1 MAADARPGALAPADA
16 GTAVSAA
23 TISPS
28 MAVDPRRLAGAA
40 LADALRDSRATTLA
54 LTMDRDDEAW
64 RVPMQAGVNL
74 VAWELGHLAW
84 FAEFWILRGPHR
96 LGADGF
102 AAAARP
108 AAIAGPDATF
118 DSARLAHGD
127 RWRVALPSRAELE
140 DRLARQ
146 LDACIDA
153 IPRDRDDDGANYFH
167 RLALFHEDMHGEA
180 FAWLRA
186 SLAWPAPTG
195 FVMPS
200 LSARE
205 PIRVDGAT
213 IALGRS
219 SSETGFAF
227 DNEQPPRRVDVA
239 PFEIDATPLR
249 NVDFLRFVAAGGYDD
264 AAFWPGLAGAW
275 RARQPVAH
283 PQRWRQGAGGEW
295 QMRWFDRWQP
305 LDPAAPVVHVS
316 AWEAEAYCRWAGR
329 RLPRA
334 AEWELAARDPRFAW
348 GKSVWEWSADAFL
361 PYPGFVAGPYADY
374 SKPWFGDHRELRG
387 GSFATHGRLHDPR
400 YRNFFVAD
408 RNDVFAGFRT
418 AAPSR

>member
-1 MAADARPGALAPADA
+1 MAADAAGPAMAAESAPP
-16 GTAVSAA
+16 AV
-23 TISPS
+23 
-28 MAVDPRRLAGAA
+28 AVEPRRLAGAA
-40 LADALRDSRATTLA
+40 LAEALRDSRARTLA
-54 LTMDRDDEAW
+54 LTMDRDDDAW

-102 AAAARP
+102 VVAARP
-108 AAIAGPDATF
+108 AAIAGPDPTF
-118 DSARLAHGD
+118 DSARLAHAD
-127 RWRVALPSRAELE
+127 RWRVALPSRAELGA
-140 DRLARQ
+140 RLARQ

-153 IPRDRDDDGANYFH
+153 IPGDRDDGTNYFH

-186 SLAWPAPTG
+186 TLAWPAPTG
-195 FVMPS
+195 FVMRS
-200 LSARE
+200 LATSD
-205 PIRVDGAT
+205 PVRVDGGT
-213 IALGRS
+213 ITLGRS
-219 SSETGFAF
+219 PDEPGFAF
-227 DNEQPPRRVDVA
+227 DNEQPPWQVDVA
-239 PFEIDATPLR
+239 PFEIDSTPVC
-249 NVDFLRFVAAGGYDD
+249 NADFLRFVIAGGYED
-264 AAFWPGLAGAW
+264 AAFWPGPAGAW
-275 RARQPVAH
+275 RAHQHVGH
-283 PQRWRQGAGGEW
+283 PQRWRRGADGEW
-295 QMRWFDRWQP
+295 QTRWFDRWQP
-305 LDPAAPVVHVS
+305 LDLAAPVVHVS

-334 AEWELAARDPRFAW
+334 AEWELAARDPRFTW
-348 GKSVWEWSADAFL
+348 GRSVWEWTADAFL

-387 GSFATHGRLHDPR
+387 GSFATHERLHDAR

-408 RNDVFAGFRT
+408 RSDVFAGFRT

>member
-1 MAADARPGALAPADA
+1 MAAEASS
-16 GTAVSAA
+16 TAIA
-23 TISPS
+23 I
-28 MAVDPRRLAGAA
+28 DPRRLAGAA
-40 LADALRDSRATTLA
+40 LAEALRDSRATTLA
-54 LTMDRDDEAW
+54 LTMDRDDDAW
-64 RVPMQAGVNL
+64 RVPMQTGVNL

-102 AAAARP
+102 VAAARP

-118 DSARLAHGD
+118 DSARLGHGD
-127 RWRVALPSRAELE
+127 RWRVALPSRTELRA
-140 DRLARQ
+140 RLARQ

-153 IPRDRDDDGANYFH
+153 VPRDHDDDGANYFH

-186 SLAWPAPTG
+186 TLGWPAPAG
-195 FVMPS
+195 LVMPV
-200 LSARE
+200 LAARE
-205 PIRVDGAT
+205 PIRIDGAT
-213 IALGRS
+213 IALARAA
-219 SSETGFAF
+219 SEPGFAF

-264 AAFWPGLAGAW
+264 AEFWPGAAGAW
-275 RARQPVAH
+275 RARQRVAH
-283 PQRWRQGAGGEW
+283 PQRWRRGEGDEW
-295 QMRWFDRWQP
+295 QMRWFDRWQR
-305 LDPAAPVVHVS
+305 LDLDAPVVHVS

-348 GKSVWEWSADAFL
+348 GKSVWEWSADTFL
-361 PYPGFVAGPYADY
+361 PHPGFVAGPYADY

-387 GSFATHGRLHDPR
+387 GSFATHERLHDAR

-418 AAPSR
+418 AASSR